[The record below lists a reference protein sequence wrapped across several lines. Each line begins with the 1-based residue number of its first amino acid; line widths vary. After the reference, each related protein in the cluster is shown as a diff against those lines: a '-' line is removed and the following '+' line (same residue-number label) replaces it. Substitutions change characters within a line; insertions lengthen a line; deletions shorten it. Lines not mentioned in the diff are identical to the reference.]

1 MKKGFENFSDKL
13 LNEIDSKRSFVVV
26 GLDPEFE
33 KIPFFSREK
42 LIKEHGF
49 DLKAASETIVTF
61 NKFLIDIAA
70 PLVPAVKPQIAFYE
84 MYGIEGIKAFSETV
98 KYAKSKELI
107 VIEDAKRNDIG
118 NTARAYSIGHLGK
131 VRLEE
136 FAYKEVFGLD
146 AITVNPY
153 LGSDSIKPFLEDVK
167 NYGKGIFVLVKTS
180 NPSSIE
186 IQDLIIKEGNKK
198 LFEYVASLVNEWGSN
213 FTGIRGY
220 SAVGSVVGATFP
232 EDAKVL
238 RKIMPKSI
246 FLVPGYGTQG
256 GTGKDVVTCFNE
268 RDGYGAIISASR
280 SINYPHGDNLGISI
294 SSFEGLVRK
303 SIDNMNNDINDALRR
318 KGMLPW

>member
-1 MKKGFENFSDKL
+1 MRRDFENFSDKL
-13 LNEIDSKRSFVVV
+13 LNEIDSKRSFVIL

-33 KIPFFSREK
+33 KIPFFFREEP
-42 LIKEHGF
+42 IKEHGLN
-49 DLKAASETIVTF
+49 LKGAAETIIAF
-61 NKFLIDIAA
+61 SKFLIDMAA

-84 MYGIEGIKAFSETV
+84 MYGTEGIRAFSEVV
-98 KYAKSKELI
+98 KYAKSRRLI
-107 VIEDAKRNDIG
+107 VIEDAKRNDIR
-118 NTARAYSIGHLGK
+118 NTAKAYSIAHLGK
-131 VRLEE
+131 VRLKE
-136 FAYKEVFGLD
+136 FIYEEVFDLD

-180 NPSSIE
+180 NPSSID

-213 FTGIRGY
+213 FIGMRGY

-232 EDAKVL
+232 GDASIL

-256 GTGKDVVTCFNE
+256 GTGKDVINCFNE

-280 SINYPHGDNLGISI
+280 SINYPHGDNLGIPI
-294 SSFEGLVRK
+294 SSFEELVKR
-303 SIDNMNNDINDALRR
+303 SIDNMNNDINDALKR